1 MRARRLLGVLLAFLV
16 GAVSG
21 LSGTV
26 LHQHW
31 WGLALALGT
40 GLFVLAW
47 LPPGAVRLGFALGW
61 WVPVLRGALERPAG
75 GFLIA
80 ADAPGWSF
88 LAGSLVLLIAALATV
103 LARREGDQDPRNRG
117 PAT

>member
-1 MRARRLLGVLLAFLV
+1 MRTLVAGVV
-16 GAVSG
+16 GLVSG
-21 LSGTV
+21 AAGTL

-40 GLFVLAW
+40 GLVVLAW
-47 LPPGAVRLGFALGW
+47 LPPGVVRVAFAAGW
-61 WVPVLRGALERPAG
+61 CLPVLRGALARPAG

-80 ADAPGWSF
+80 ADAEGWSF
-88 LAGSLVLLIAALATV
+88 IAGSLVLLVASLVTV
-103 LARREGDQDPRNRG
+103 LARRGRAEDPEVRR

>member
-1 MRARRLLGVLLAFLV
+1 MRILLAVLGAVV

-21 LSGTV
+21 AAGTV

-40 GLFVLAW
+40 ALLVLAW
-47 LPPGAVRLGFALGW
+47 LPPGALRVLFALGW
-61 WVPVLRGALERPAG
+61 CLPVLRGVLERPAG

-88 LAGSLVLLIAALATV
+88 IGGSLVLLATALVTV
-103 LARREGDQDPRNRG
+103 RPRPGRAVDHGLRG